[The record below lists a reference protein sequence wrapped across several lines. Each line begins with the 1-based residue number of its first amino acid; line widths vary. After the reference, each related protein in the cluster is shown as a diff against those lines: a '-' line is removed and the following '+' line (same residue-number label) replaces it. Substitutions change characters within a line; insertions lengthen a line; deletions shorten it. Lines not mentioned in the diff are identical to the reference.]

1 MKFLSSM
8 NIDVDP
14 SVLALSVE
22 PLSQSM
28 QREKNKSTLQCKYR

>member
-14 SVLALSVE
+14 SVLALSVK
-22 PLSQSM
+22 PLSIHA
-28 QREKNKSTLQCKYR
+28 EGKNKSTLQCK